1 MEKIGKKTKSEE
13 KQFLS
18 ALEQEKLTELGKK
31 QQRYK
36 DVCEQIGDL
45 SITLKLIENEALQ
58 LRSDIFNSDNSLVFE
73 LKNKYGNF
81 TVGEN
86 FEVIKTEQN
95 EK

>member
-1 MEKIGKKTKSEE
+1 MEKIGKKIKQEE
-13 KQFLS
+13 KVYLS

-31 QQRYK
+31 QQLYK
-36 DVCEQIGDL
+36 ELSSQQGDL
-45 SITLKLIENEALQ
+45 KNTLKIVDDQAIKLKIEILNASSEFQ
-58 LRSDIFNSDNSLVFE
+58 E
-73 LKNKYGNF
+73 KYGNF

>member
-1 MEKIGKKTKSEE
+1 MEKIGKKIKQEE
-13 KQFLS
+13 KTYLS

-36 DVCEQIGDL
+36 EVCEQIGDL
-45 SITLKLIENEALQ
+45 STTLKLIENEALQ
-58 LRSDIFNSDNSLVFE
+58 LRSDIFNSDNSLAFE